1 MLPTDLWFIFRV
13 AMIAVIIFLLMG
25 ALYLLDEFEN
35 ERFYIIIGFI
45 TLTVVAIIVGIAI
58 FRLSY
63 HHICPLCGKDL
74 GNRGDIVSRQII
86 SAAAA

>member
-1 MLPTDLWFIFRV
+1 MCRV
-13 AMIAVIIFLLMG
+13 AMVAVIIFLLMG
-25 ALYLLDEFEN
+25 AIYLLDEFEN

-45 TLTVVAIIVGIAI
+45 TLAVVAIIVGVAI

-74 GNRGDIVSRQII
+74 GNRGDIVSRQIV
-86 SAAAA
+86 SAGAA